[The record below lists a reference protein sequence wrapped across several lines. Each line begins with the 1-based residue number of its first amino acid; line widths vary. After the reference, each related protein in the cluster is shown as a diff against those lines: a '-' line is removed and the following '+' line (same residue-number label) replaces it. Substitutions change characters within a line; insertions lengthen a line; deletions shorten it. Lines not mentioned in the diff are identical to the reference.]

1 MRYRSEQ
8 DEQDFSY
15 EKEEGPMIAS
25 KKEDDSDVDEY
36 SGAHRVGYRSE
47 QDLSYEEGE
56 GSMMTSNREDDSDVD
71 ECSVGISI
79 SQPESIGLS

>member
-1 MRYRSEQ
+1 M
-8 DEQDFSY
+8 
-15 EKEEGPMIAS
+15 
-25 KKEDDSDVDEY
+25 
-36 SGAHRVGYRSE
+36 GYRSE
-47 QDLSYEEGE
+47 QDLSYEKGE

>member
-25 KKEDDSDVDEY
+25 KKEDDSDVDE
-36 SGAHRVGYRSE
+36 
-47 QDLSYEEGE
+47 
-56 GSMMTSNREDDSDVD
+56 
-71 ECSVGISI
+71 CSVGISI